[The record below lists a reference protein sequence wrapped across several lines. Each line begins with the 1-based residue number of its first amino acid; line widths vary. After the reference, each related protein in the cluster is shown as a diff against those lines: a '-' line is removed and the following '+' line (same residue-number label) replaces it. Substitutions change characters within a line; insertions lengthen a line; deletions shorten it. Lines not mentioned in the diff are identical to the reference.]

1 MIIIFE
7 KIFLEIKESL
17 LMAIDAIRINRLRS
31 VLTLL
36 GIAVGVFSII
46 AVMTAMGVLRNSI
59 ESGMTQLGS
68 HTFQVQR
75 FPSFQ
80 MGDGNRAKYRNRK
93 KITLQHGMAV
103 KQHASFA
110 QAVGLEAWEFGKVV
124 KSVKGIS
131 TNPNVQLAGEDLEGF
146 VTNNWSIS
154 EGRLY
159 TEDELASG
167 RNIAIIGQDV
177 VTKLFPK
184 SDPIG
189 EAIRIDGQLYTVIG
203 VIERKGQR
211 LGGSQDNFIVI
222 PLNTFFRVYGKERDI
237 HIMVQAKNPEVYEDC
252 IEQVR
257 GILRAARQ
265 VPPGGEDDFYIFSND
280 SLIQQFNDV
289 TYYVRLGIMLI
300 SMIAL
305 IAAGVGIMNIMLV
318 SVTERTREIG
328 IRKAVGARKNNILT
342 QFILEA
348 IILSEVGGVIG
359 ILLGVLA
366 GNIAALLMSVPPIIP
381 YDWTIIGLLVCSFV
395 GLVFGVYPAWKAAN
409 LDPIDALRYE

>member
-1 MIIIFE
+1 MHKFFETIFSE
-7 KIFLEIKESL
+7 VKESF
-17 LMAIDAIRINRLRS
+17 LMAINAIRVNKLRS
-31 VLTLL
+31 ILTLL

-46 AVMTAMGVLRNSI
+46 AVMTAMGVLVNSV
-59 ESGMTQLGS
+59 ESGMTMLGS

-75 FPSFQ
+75 FPAFQ
-80 MGDGNRAKYRNRK
+80 MGDGSRVKYRNRK

-103 KQHASFA
+103 KQHASLA
-110 QAVGLEAWEFGKVV
+110 EAVGLEAWEYGKVV
-124 KSVKGIS
+124 KSVKGVS
-131 TNPNVQLAGEDLEGF
+131 TNPNVQLAGEDIEGF

-167 RNIAIIGQDV
+167 RNIAVIGQDV

-184 SDPIG
+184 SDPLG
-189 EAIRIDGQLYTVIG
+189 ESIRIDGQLYSVIG
-203 VIERKGQR
+203 VIEKKGQL

-222 PLNTFFRVYGKERDI
+222 PLNTFFRVYGKERDL

-265 VPPGGEDDFYIFSND
+265 VPPGGEDDFHIFSNE

-328 IRKAVGARKNNILT
+328 IRKAVGARKSNILT

-359 ILLGVLA
+359 VLLGVLG

-381 YDWTIIGLLVCSFV
+381 YDWAIIGLVVCSLV